1 MEVLVFKTS
10 VQSADHVLRLTPLLN
25 QLVGK
30 SWNFALDDCDRIL
43 RIVAPTVEP
52 DAAIQLLTKQG
63 FECEELE

>member
-25 QLVGK
+25 QLAGTN
-30 SWNFALDDCDRIL
+30 WNFALDDCDRIL
-43 RIVAPTVEP
+43 RIVAPVESN
-52 DAAIQLLTKQG
+52 AAIRLLIAQG